1 MPDINKIIGKVS
13 DFFKK
18 LFEKDSS
25 QKILSILCAV
35 IIWAVVSI
43 SVYPTME
50 RSIYN
55 VPVTISLEDTYA
67 QANQLDVIS
76 MTPKTVNVTISG
88 KRGQI
93 GDLKT
98 EDLTAVLDA
107 SNVMMAR
114 EYNLSMNIE
123 CSTGKTFDVVSIEPS
138 TISVT
143 FDKIVSKEFE
153 ITPQL
158 ENVKIASGYMS
169 GDPIVTPSTV
179 TVTGPLDMVSSITK
193 VCAKVAPEQELSS
206 TYEFTTSDLVLYNNN
221 AVISNDNQ
229 QLTFDKSSFAIQ
241 IPVYVRQTLPLNVN
255 IINAPENFDI
265 DYFRSQLVFS
275 VDELTIAAP
284 NDKIKDLPELN
295 IGTINMR
302 EVDVGSVFEFKAEN
316 FLPEDYENLT
326 LEDTVTVTCPSEGIS
341 KKAIAIMGK
350 DIQFVNKPAQFE
362 FEPVASGMTLFVV
375 GDSDQIAAI
384 SKEDLTAQIDL
395 IDFDMQ
401 EGDHKMSVDF
411 LISSYDKVWLNGDEG
426 VATPKIYVTAK
437 LISDE

>member
-241 IPVYVRQTLPLNVN
+241 IPVYVRRHRQNTEAV
-255 IINAPENFDI
+255 
-265 DYFRSQLVFS
+265 
-275 VDELTIAAP
+275 
-284 NDKIKDLPELN
+284 
-295 IGTINMR
+295 
-302 EVDVGSVFEFKAEN
+302 
-316 FLPEDYENLT
+316 
-326 LEDTVTVTCPSEGIS
+326 
-341 KKAIAIMGK
+341 
-350 DIQFVNKPAQFE
+350 
-362 FEPVASGMTLFVV
+362 
-375 GDSDQIAAI
+375 
-384 SKEDLTAQIDL
+384 
-395 IDFDMQ
+395 
-401 EGDHKMSVDF
+401 
-411 LISSYDKVWLNGDEG
+411 
-426 VATPKIYVTAK
+426 
-437 LISDE
+437 